1 MQAIKSNNTDIPSVG
16 LGTWELRGVS
26 CAGIVAHALRIGYRH
41 VDTAEFYEN
50 EAAVGDGIRNSGIRR
65 EDVFVTTKVWGT
77 NSTAAAFERAAKES
91 LSRLRLNE
99 VDLLLLHWADP
110 LVPLEETMSAL
121 SKMKKNGL
129 ARHVGVSN
137 FTAAML
143 AKAVELSEE
152 PILTNQIEYH
162 PYLDQ
167 SKVIATGV
175 SHGVAI
181 TAFCPIARGKVSD
194 SDVVRRI
201 GKTHG
206 KSAAQVSLRWL
217 LQQSVISI
225 PRTSNFER
233 LNENISIFDFE
244 LSREEMGEIGGLAR
258 PDGRLV
264 DFSWAPKWD

>member
-1 MQAIKSNNTDIPSVG
+1 MQAIKSNSTDIPAVG
-16 LGTWELRGVS
+16 LGTWELRGVN

-50 EAAVGDGIRNSGIRR
+50 EATVGEGIRNSGIRR

-77 NSTAAAFERAAKES
+77 NSTAAAVESATKGS
-91 LSRLRLNE
+91 LSRLRLDE

-110 LVPLEETMSAL
+110 LVPLEETMGAL

-129 ARHVGVSN
+129 TRHVGVSN

-143 AKAVELSEE
+143 AEAVELSEE

-181 TAFCPIARGKVSD
+181 TAFCPIARGRVSD
-194 SDVVRRI
+194 SDVIGRI
-201 GKTHG
+201 GKEHG
-206 KSAAQVSLRWL
+206 KSPAQVSLRWL
-217 LQQSVISI
+217 LQQNVISI
-225 PRTSNFER
+225 PRTSQFER
-233 LNENISIFDFE
+233 LNENIAIFDFE
-244 LSREEMGEIGGLAR
+244 LSQAEMSEIASLAR

-264 DFSWAPKWD
+264 NFSWAPKWD